1 MKLQQLFTVEIEDDD
16 MLGYIN
22 NMQDC
27 DDLENFDTLDE
38 VPDELIYYM
47 LDRYLVFE
55 EIFYEEYT
63 YEPLDITIVK

>member
-1 MKLQQLFTVEIEDDD
+1 MKLQQLFTVEFTDDE

-22 NMQDC
+22 NMQEC
-27 DDLENFDTLDE
+27 DELENFDTLDE

-63 YEPLDITIVK
+63 YEPLDIIIVK

>member
-27 DDLENFDTLDE
+27 DDLENFDTLD
-38 VPDELIYYM
+38 
-47 LDRYLVFE
+47 
-55 EIFYEEYT
+55 
-63 YEPLDITIVK
+63 

>member
-1 MKLQQLFTVEIEDDD
+1 MKLQQLFTVEFTDDE

-22 NMQDC
+22 NMQEC
-27 DDLENFDTLDE
+27 DELENFDTLDE

>member
-1 MKLQQLFTVEIEDDD
+1 MKLQQLFTVEFEDDE